1 MEPRAEDTQLT
12 ALFRRESGRMTA
24 ALVRLFGPHNLPLAE
39 DVVHDALCR
48 ALEVWKFNGVPE
60 NPGAWLMAAAKNRA
74 IDVLR
79 RERSQRSKQG
89 DLEYAIAS
97 EAALRPA
104 VDDAFAAEAL
114 RDDQLRMMFACCH
127 ARLAEEVQVALV
139 LNLLCGFGVG
149 EIAAAFLV
157 SEAAMEKRLQRGKQ
171 VLGESRGLPEVT
183 PARVAE
189 NLPTVHGA
197 LYLLFNEGYHGNQP
211 VETVRVELCAEA
223 IRLGA
228 LLAESPLIATPATH
242 ALLALMCLV
251 AARLPGRLDAAGD
264 LVPLRDQDRGTWD
277 AALLRLGTAE
287 LNASATGEEISPFHL
302 EAAIAYEHTVAPS
315 HAATRWDRIVGLYDA
330 LQAMRPSPVV
340 ALSRAIAVGE
350 LEGPERALEELARI
364 EGRARL
370 ERSPF
375 YAAAVGEEQ
384 LRAGR
389 LADARTSLQAALA
402 LARSPA
408 ERRHL
413 ERRLARCA

>member
-1 MEPRAEDTQLT
+1 LDPNGQDQLS
-12 ALFRRESGRMTA
+12 ALFRRESGRMTS

-48 ALEVWKFNGVPE
+48 ALEVWKYSGIPD
-60 NPGAWLMAAAKNRA
+60 NPAAWLMTAAKNRA

-79 RERSQRSKQG
+79 RERSQRDKAG

-104 VDDAFAAEAL
+104 VEDAFADDAL
-114 RDDQLRMMFACCH
+114 RDEQLRMMFACCH

-149 EIAAAFLV
+149 EIAGAFLV
-157 SEAAMEKRLQRGKQ
+157 SEAAMEKRLQRGKH

-183 PARVAE
+183 PERVAE
-189 NLPTVHGA
+189 NLETVHGA

-228 LLAESPLIATPATH
+228 LLAGAPGIATPATH

-251 AARLPGRLDAAGD
+251 AARLPGRLDPNGD
-264 LVPLRDQDRGTWD
+264 LVPLREQDRGTWD
-277 AALLRLGTAE
+277 QALVRLGIAE
-287 LNASATGEEISPFHL
+287 LNTSATGDEISPFHL
-302 EAAIAYEHTVAPS
+302 EAAIAYEHTIAPA
-315 HAATRWDRIVGLYDA
+315 HAETNWTRIVTLYDSLRA
-330 LQAMRPSPVV
+330 VRPSPVV

-350 LEGPERALEELARI
+350 LEGPLRALEELAEIPDR
-364 EGRARL
+364 ERL

-384 LRAGR
+384 LRAGE
-389 LADARTSLQAALA
+389 LEGARTSFKTALT

-408 ERRHL
+408 ERRYL
-413 ERRLARCA
+413 ELRLTKCA

>member
-1 MEPRAEDTQLT
+1 
-12 ALFRRESGRMTA
+12 MTS

-48 ALEVWKFNGVPE
+48 ALEVWKYSGIPE
-60 NPGAWLMAAAKNRA
+60 NPAAWLMTAAKNRA

-79 RERSQRSKQG
+79 RERSQREKAG
-89 DLEYAIAS
+89 ELEYSIAS

-104 VDDAFAAEAL
+104 VEDAFADDAL

-127 ARLAEEVQVALV
+127 ARLGEDVQVALV

-149 EIAAAFLV
+149 EIAGAFLV
-157 SEAAMEKRLQRGKQ
+157 SEAAMEKRLQRGKH

-183 PARVAE
+183 PERVAE
-189 NLPTVHGA
+189 NLETVHGA

-228 LLAESPLIATPATH
+228 LLAGAPGIATPATH

-251 AARLPGRLDAAGD
+251 AARLPGRLDANGD
-264 LVPLRDQDRGTWD
+264 LVPLRDQDRAKWD
-277 AALLRLGTAE
+277 QALVRLGIAE
-287 LNASATGEEISPFHL
+287 LNTSATGEEISPFHL
-302 EAAIAYEHTVAPS
+302 EAAIAYEHTVAPT
-315 HAATRWDRIVGLYDA
+315 HAETNWLRIVSLYDA
-330 LQAMRPSPVV
+330 LRAVRPSPVV

-350 LEGPERALEELARI
+350 LEGPLRALEELAKITDR
-364 EGRARL
+364 ERFD
-370 ERSPF
+370 RSPF

-384 LRAGR
+384 LRAGK
-389 LADARTSLQAALA
+389 LEGARESFKTALA

-408 ERRHL
+408 ERRYL
-413 ERRLARCA
+413 ELRLAKCA